1 MSVAA
6 ISSERI
12 ESDDNVW
19 TRRLVLFLRI
29 MAVISVAKG
38 LYHWAQ
44 VTGFVGGE
52 EEAFENQPMAWQTAT
67 VYFAVIELVAAVG
80 LWLATP
86 WGAVVWLTTVVSMA
100 VIELMFPG
108 IYGGSLTIVGVDAR
122 DARGLSRAGLDGGAR
137 TAAVAWCVVILR
149 SIAQRCVSKDAPRYA
164 RPMVRDGA
172 SAPPHHEAVV
182 LKRRGSSQY
191 IQTSS
196 RGARLEG
203 WPHRNRRFPRKSDH
217 HP

>member
-1 MSVAA
+1 MSEISTRDGARDNASARDGAMSVAA
-6 ISSERI
+6 ISSERS

-29 MAVISVAKG
+29 MAVLSIVKG

-44 VTGFVGGE
+44 VTGFVGSE
-52 EEAFENQPMAWQTAT
+52 EEAFENQPTAWQAAT

-108 IYGGSLTIVGVDAR
+108 IYGGSLMVVALEALMLAIYLAL
-122 DARGLSRAGLDGGAR
+122 AWM
-137 TAAVAWCVVILR
+137 AA
-149 SIAQRCVSKDAPRYA
+149 QE
-164 RPMVRDGA
+164 RP
-172 SAPPHHEAVV
+172 P
-182 LKRRGSSQY
+182 
-191 IQTSS
+191 
-196 RGARLEG
+196 
-203 WPHRNRRFPRKSDH
+203 
-217 HP
+217 

>member
-1 MSVAA
+1 MSETAPRDGITSAA
-6 ISSERI
+6 MSSERI
-12 ESDDNVW
+12 EPDENVW

-29 MAVISVAKG
+29 MAVVSILKG

-52 EEAFENQPMAWQTAT
+52 EEAFENQPTAWQAAT

-108 IYGGSLTIVGVDAR
+108 IYGGSLFVVGGEALMLAAYLALAWMAAR
-122 DARGLSRAGLDGGAR
+122 E
-137 TAAVAWCVVILR
+137 
-149 SIAQRCVSKDAPRYA
+149 
-164 RPMVRDGA
+164 RP
-172 SAPPHHEAVV
+172 P
-182 LKRRGSSQY
+182 
-191 IQTSS
+191 
-196 RGARLEG
+196 
-203 WPHRNRRFPRKSDH
+203 
-217 HP
+217 

>member
-6 ISSERI
+6 IWSERT
-12 ESDDNVW
+12 ESESNSW

-29 MAVISVAKG
+29 MAVVSVIQG

-52 EEAFENQPMAWQTAT
+52 EDAFENQPMAWQTAT

-108 IYGGSLTIVGVDAR
+108 IYGGSLLVVGFEVLMLGAYLALAWMAAR
-122 DARGLSRAGLDGGAR
+122 E
-137 TAAVAWCVVILR
+137 
-149 SIAQRCVSKDAPRYA
+149 
-164 RPMVRDGA
+164 RP
-172 SAPPHHEAVV
+172 P
-182 LKRRGSSQY
+182 
-191 IQTSS
+191 
-196 RGARLEG
+196 
-203 WPHRNRRFPRKSDH
+203 
-217 HP
+217 

>member
-1 MSVAA
+1 MSDTSPREAA
-6 ISSERI
+6 RDAMSAALSSERI
-12 ESDDNVW
+12 DGNENVW

-29 MAVISVAKG
+29 MAVLSILKG

-52 EEAFENQPMAWQTAT
+52 EEAFENQPMAWQAAT

-108 IYGGSLTIVGVDAR
+108 IYGGSLLVVAGEALMLTAYLALAWMAAR
-122 DARGLSRAGLDGGAR
+122 E
-137 TAAVAWCVVILR
+137 
-149 SIAQRCVSKDAPRYA
+149 
-164 RPMVRDGA
+164 RP
-172 SAPPHHEAVV
+172 P
-182 LKRRGSSQY
+182 
-191 IQTSS
+191 
-196 RGARLEG
+196 
-203 WPHRNRRFPRKSDH
+203 
-217 HP
+217 

>member
-1 MSVAA
+1 MSETAPRDGLISAA
-6 ISSERI
+6 MSSERI
-12 ESDDNVW
+12 EPDENVW

-29 MAVISVAKG
+29 MALVSILKG

-52 EEAFENQPMAWQTAT
+52 EEAFENQATAWQAAT

-108 IYGGSLTIVGVDAR
+108 IYGGSLLVVGGEALMLAAYLALAWMAAR
-122 DARGLSRAGLDGGAR
+122 E
-137 TAAVAWCVVILR
+137 
-149 SIAQRCVSKDAPRYA
+149 
-164 RPMVRDGA
+164 RP
-172 SAPPHHEAVV
+172 P
-182 LKRRGSSQY
+182 
-191 IQTSS
+191 
-196 RGARLEG
+196 
-203 WPHRNRRFPRKSDH
+203 
-217 HP
+217 